1 MKVQPLRIQLREA
14 TWRAILEAAEAVA
27 AESGASKASLQA
39 IAERAGVAVGT
50 IYNYFNDKEELLEA
64 LFARRREEFYA
75 EIDRATKAH
84 GDEPFVQQLEAYV
97 GAVFQ
102 FFDARRAFLRLS
114 LESERPAIVKGKG
127 GRIQPA
133 KQQLLDRAE
142 RIVRL
147 GRREK
152 MLRDEDVALLAA
164 VLVSIMR
171 GVLVHLV
178 DSEEPFTAQTPR
190 VVSLFLRGAA
200 K

>member
-1 MKVQPLRIQLREA
+1 MKVQPLRVQLREA

-27 AESGASKASLQA
+27 AEGGASKVSLQA

-114 LESERPAIVKGKG
+114 LEERPAIVKGKG

-133 KQQLLDRAE
+133 KQQLQDRAE

-152 MLRDEDVALLAA
+152 MLRDEDVGLLAA
-164 VLVSIMR
+164 VLVSIIR

-178 DSEEPFTAQTPR
+178 DWEGPFTAQTQR
-190 VVSLFLRGAA
+190 VVSIFLRGAA